1 MEYQLWGTLE
11 QQVRKLEKK
20 RPMVPFGH
28 PAQVKTFKN
37 AKDMMTYLEFMDDTT
52 YNKFRRKPV
61 GKHDDMTDMTDIT
74 VGMMN
79 MGIE

>member
-1 MEYQLWGTLE
+1 
-11 QQVRKLEKK
+11 
-20 RPMVPFGH
+20 
-28 PAQVKTFKN
+28 
-37 AKDMMTYLEFMDDTT
+37 MMTYLEFMDDTT

-61 GKHDDMTDMTDIT
+61 GKQDDMTDIT